1 MRKLYLTLITT
12 VIAASGLGTAL
23 AQDGNFNVDSFFDI
37 TYEIDFPEL
46 PDPPLTEECMD
57 CEALLKL
64 IREKEAELGDLVEE
78 AEGVLR
84 EAKDLRNDIN
94 KTKSDLEAAKKRL
107 DDFNNPKSWAES
119 GDRRVTSTDL
129 EVGRAYNRALWEQYQ
144 NGALTAQELS
154 DAWEQGL
161 TDKEK
166 ERLKR
171 KIQKQLEKEVKE
183 AENKL
188 KGLEARE
195 KILGGKLKDLDGKI
209 AKLKEELAKL
219 WEQYLDCLKRCA
231 EKKKVNLIDDYG
243 FAPEDDGGLF
253 GWLKDFFV
261 KLVGADTPDPI
272 ETEII
277 QLDLQGTSPLGSITL
292 PPIDVSLPTSPS
304 TGTMTIS
311 PPDISDLDLPADS
324 FFDVFFEI
332 DLPELPPIPPQPV
345 CAACEELAKKLDAL
359 EAEIDNMEDDVAGKI
374 NKLENEKNKLTQ
386 AEKDLQRAKDALD
399 RFNNPSGWAES
410 GERRIDTTDLEVMR
424 EHNRNL
430 WGQYRNGDLSA
441 EELEQEWEEGLSD
454 KERDKLKKKMK
465 EKLEKEVEKKQKEAD
480 RLSDVVK
487 KLSDEVNDM
496 RKKLADMIA
505 EFNKLLAEF
514 EDCIK
519 KCIEQ
524 GGELILI
531 GDPVTDDDDEMDDD
545 DDDDDDDVDD
555 DDQPPSK
562 NECKKPSLLEH
573 NCRKE
578 CTKGDCIYSYT
589 NEAGGK
595 CFKCEQKP
603 EEKCPS
609 GTDIEAD
616 GPFCS
621 RCPSGECR
629 NLKELSDGTY
639 CLQCIVRD
647 TPPPEECPGGTDI
660 EADGPFCSRCPSG
673 ECRNLKELSD
683 GTYCLQCI
691 VRDTP
696 PPEECPGGTD
706 IEADGPF
713 CSRCPSGE
721 CRNLKELSDGTYCLQ
736 CIAEDT
742 GPQCPSG
749 TTSDKGVCED
759 NCPSNGV
766 CVLEGDC
773 YSCLV
778 VQCPG
783 GTSKD
788 KGECQ
793 SSCDGTCEVA
803 ASQHGVDCWQCKLD
817 CNQTCAQNGY
827 NPGETD
833 YTNQILAE
841 LNGYQCVSGAGISI
855 TTATI
860 GDCFCTKDPVID
872 VDTTPP
878 VCRGTPCGD
887 VECNGSATCSEGN
900 TTFTVTCNWGGWEKF
915 APNQF
920 RPILNAGGQ

>member
-639 CLQCIVRD
+639 CLQCI
-647 TPPPEECPGGTDI
+647 
-660 EADGPFCSRCPSG
+660 
-673 ECRNLKELSD
+673 
-683 GTYCLQCI
+683 
-691 VRDTP
+691 
-696 PPEECPGGTD
+696 
-706 IEADGPF
+706 
-713 CSRCPSGE
+713 
-721 CRNLKELSDGTYCLQ
+721 
-736 CIAEDT
+736 AEDT